1 MNNFKSK
8 VDTKFFENPTFL
20 KIWRVLAGC
29 LFLPL
34 DKNDILQKIR
44 DFLKSENQKLS
55 VEYRS
60 KFKDFRNYLDKFYF
74 NSNAP
79 FASSE
84 YRYFDFIGDES
95 SPPLTIFLVVRAP
108 LRVLI

>member
-1 MNNFKSK
+1 M
-8 VDTKFFENPTFL
+8 
-20 KIWRVLAGC
+20 AGC

-79 FASSE
+79 FAPSN
-84 YRYFDFIGDES
+84 YRYFDLITTTGNFSCSTNALES
-95 SPPLTIFLVVRAP
+95 FNRKLKDASSFLRPVE
-108 LRVLI
+108 